1 MVGEKLTPNSNFKF
15 GANAFFKIQ
24 DVAVANNMYT
34 TGLHCILVIYNLV
47 LDQFKGSSVNTLR
60 SEFLK
65 RCLIFVRQMSATNHS
80 IPNMLHVLHGFYPD
94 QFNDWDAFING
105 TDISMVPSLR
115 GKDVS
120 SWIGNDNP
128 EFVSIPSLTPFQKFL
143 GEFSKR
149 FPH

>member
-1 MVGEKLTPNSNFKF
+1 M
-15 GANAFFKIQ
+15 I
-24 DVAVANNMYT
+24 YT
-34 TGLHCILVIYNLV
+34 AG
-47 LDQFKGSSVNTLR
+47 
-60 SEFLK
+60 
-65 RCLIFVRQMSATNHS
+65 
-80 IPNMLHVLHGFYPD
+80 NMLHVLHGFYPD

-115 GKDVS
+115 GKDIS

-149 FPH
+149 FSY

>member
-47 LDQFKGSSVNTLR
+47 LEQFKGSSVNTLR

-105 TDISMVPSLR
+105 TDISMVPSLER
-115 GKDVS
+115 MSVHGLEMT
-120 SWIGNDNP
+120 ILN
-128 EFVSIPSLTPFQKFL
+128 LFQYQV
-143 GEFSKR
+143 
-149 FPH
+149 

>member
-1 MVGEKLTPNSNFKF
+1 
-15 GANAFFKIQ
+15 
-24 DVAVANNMYT
+24 MYT

-47 LDQFKGSSVNTLR
+47 LEQFKGSSVNTLR

-94 QFNDWDAFING
+94 QFNDWDSFING

-128 EFVSIPSLTPFQKFL
+128 EFVTIPNLTPFQKFL
-143 GEFSKR
+143 GGLSKSLD
-149 FPH
+149 